1 MATLFNIGELS
12 MENLLMLQ
20 STVSAAIAI
29 RSRAALVVA
38 AKEPKAPAA
47 DKPKEPK
54 APAADKPKE
63 PKAKEPKEN
72 KAPRAPGV
80 AAAWLSHIVK
90 ARPEAY
96 ELYKASSEKKQGV
109 ALLFAKEY
117 RAKNADE
124 YAAFELSFKEAHP
137 SPPKAAP
144 KVPEVSAEYAAL
156 TASLKGV
163 FEAPA
168 SPKVPAPA
176 APSPNPF
183 DEEVVEVQPAE
194 AAEAKKVRKPRGPM
208 TDEKKA
214 QMAAKKAATLAKK
227 AAEANA
233 PAAAPAEAPAE

>member
-1 MATLFNIGELS
+1 MATLFNIGDLS

-47 DKPKEPK
+47 PKEPKEPK
-54 APAADKPKE
+54 AVKVKEAKAPKVKEAKAD
-63 PKAKEPKEN
+63 

-80 AAAWLSHIVK
+80 AAAWLSYIIK
-90 ARPEAY
+90 ARSEAY
-96 ELYKASSEKKQGV
+96 ELYKASLEKKQG
-109 ALLFAKEY
+109 APLFFAKEY
-117 RAKNADE
+117 RAKHADE

-163 FEAPA
+163 FDAPA
-168 SPKVPAPA
+168 APAAA

-183 DEEVVEVQPAE
+183 DEEVVEVKPAE
-194 AAEAKKVRKPRGPM
+194 AAPAEVKVKKPWSPETKAAAAAKR
-208 TDEKKA
+208 
-214 QMAAKKAATLAKK
+214 AAKKAAK
-227 AAEANA
+227 AAGSAV
-233 PAAAPAEAPAE
+233 AEESASE

>member
-1 MATLFNIGELS
+1 MATLFNIGDLP

-20 STVSAAIAI
+20 SACAAAIAA
-29 RSRAALVVA
+29 RSGAALVVA

-47 DKPKEPK
+47 DKSKEPK
-54 APAADKPKE
+54 AAKA
-63 PKAKEPKEN
+63 AKEPKEPKEP

-90 ARPEAY
+90 ARSEAY

-124 YAAFELSFKEAHP
+124 YAAFELSFKETHP
-137 SPPKAAP
+137 SPLKAAP

-168 SPKVPAPA
+168 SPKAPAPA

-183 DEEVVEVQPAE
+183 DEEEVQPAE
-194 AAEAKKVRKPRGPM
+194 PAEAKKVRKPRGPM
-208 TDEKKA
+208 TDEKKV

-233 PAAAPAEAPAE
+233 PAEAPAE